1 MAARPGTEV
10 DATRRDRRL
19 QPSGQL
25 GCIRRASE
33 LTTNWENRA
42 DQIAPEVGAYVREVL
57 DSDDVLSMVRVVQSM
72 VTHLE
77 KFPIERAIAACTRAR
92 HFGSYQSTTIKN
104 ILHRGL
110 DLVPF
115 TPKPTSGVLVAP
127 RFARTI
133 NELFHRQEVTH
144 EHH

>member
-1 MAARPGTEV
+1 
-10 DATRRDRRL
+10 
-19 QPSGQL
+19 
-25 GCIRRASE
+25 
-33 LTTNWENRA
+33 
-42 DQIAPEVGAYVREVL
+42 VL

-77 KFPIERAIAACTRAR
+77 KFPAERAVAACARAR
-92 HFGSYQSTTIKN
+92 HYGSYQYVTIKN

-115 TPKPTSGVLVAP
+115 TPQPTSSVLVAP

-133 NELFHRQEVTH
+133 SELFHRDEVTH
-144 EHH
+144 EYH